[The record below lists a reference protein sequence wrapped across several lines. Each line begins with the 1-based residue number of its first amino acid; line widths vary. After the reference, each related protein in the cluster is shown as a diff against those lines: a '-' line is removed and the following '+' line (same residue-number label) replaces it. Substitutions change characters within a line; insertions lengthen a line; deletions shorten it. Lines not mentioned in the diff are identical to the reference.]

1 MMVYMREC
9 EEKKNNLFFKK
20 LFVARS
26 VKCEEKENNLFIT
39 HIQSPGK
46 FSSKKLLVANVA
58 EVIDI
63 RL

>member
-1 MMVYMREC
+1 MMVYIREC
-9 EEKKNNLFFKK
+9 EEKK
-20 LFVARS
+20 
-26 VKCEEKENNLFIT
+26 NNLFIT

>member
-1 MMVYMREC
+1 MGFLMIEYENKKINSGKKVTRSIKC
-9 EEKKNNLFFKK
+9 EEKK
-20 LFVARS
+20 
-26 VKCEEKENNLFIT
+26 NNLFIT

-46 FSSKKLLVANVA
+46 LSSKKLLVANVA

>member
-1 MMVYMREC
+1 MMEYEKKKINSGKNWSVKC
-9 EEKKNNLFFKK
+9 EEKKNNQ
-20 LFVARS
+20 
-26 VKCEEKENNLFIT
+26 FIT

>member
-1 MMVYMREC
+1 MGFLMMEYEN
-9 EEKKNNLFFKK
+9 KKINLGKN
-20 LFVARS
+20 VARS
-26 VKCEEKENNLFIT
+26 INCKEKKNNLFIT